1 MIRHLRAQRR
11 RPVHCR
17 FLATLEQPRRSPK
30 RRTVTTTNRK
40 SNLTA
45 AHFRSTSRLR
55 KVRPTS
61 SWRRPSRSC
70 VPPPSVEENVEGSSA
85 PRPCCWGSTTTRS
98 SPVPARTSSRAPAP
112 ACPWTGSTPFTWA
125 LRTARVQVLQVRD
138 SETKPEL
145 HVSDLLI
152 KWWLGH
158 SDPLRTAPA
167 ATHGSGM
174 WKIQMC

>member
-30 RRTVTTTNRK
+30 RRTGTTTNRK

-85 PRPCCWGSTTTRS
+85 PRPCCCCLGSTTTRS

-112 ACPWTGSTPFTWA
+112 ACPWTGSTPDVWRYRWRDLEQVAVRIEFWETWLA
-125 LRTARVQVLQVRD
+125 VLV
-138 SETKPEL
+138 TNP
-145 HVSDLLI
+145 
-152 KWWLGH
+152 
-158 SDPLRTAPA
+158 
-167 ATHGSGM
+167 GSSP
-174 WKIQMC
+174 IPRYRNIFHL